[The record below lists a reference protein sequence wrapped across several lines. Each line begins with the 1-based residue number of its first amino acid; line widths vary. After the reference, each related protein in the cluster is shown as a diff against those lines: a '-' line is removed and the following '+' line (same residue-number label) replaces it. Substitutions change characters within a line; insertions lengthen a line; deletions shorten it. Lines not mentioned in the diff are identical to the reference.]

1 MHTERADYY
10 SPALLCARL
19 VGTFMT
25 PLESVTLTQLS
36 IAELVLLLRE
46 ELKHNWKTG
55 ERTRVEDLLA
65 KWPQAKIPE
74 EGILDLI
81 YQEIVVREEM
91 GDQTALEEYQ
101 QRFPALETALQRQ
114 FALHQ
119 MLKNSQLANFAE
131 PANATV
137 TFKQSIYSAAEQ
149 SLALGAKIRHY
160 QLEGKLGEGAMGI
173 VFKARD
179 EQLQRTVALKLMK
192 GQEHASKDQL
202 HRFRVEAELLAQLQH
217 PNIVQIFEIGDHE
230 GTSFFAMEYVAGTT
244 LQQQVREHPLIPIE
258 AARLVHLLAEA
269 MHAVHQRGIIHRDL
283 KPSNVLLST
292 EQIPKIT
299 DFGLARQGQSDV
311 TVSGVIMGT
320 PSYMAPEQAMGEL
333 DRIGPAADVYAL
345 GAILFEL
352 LTGRAPFRGATVPL
366 TLQMVVHNDPPA
378 PRSLQPGIPRD
389 LETICLKCL
398 QKDPTKRFASALA
411 LAEDLQRF
419 MRGEPIHARPVGWLE
434 SLVKWARREKK
445 VARLV
450 AFAVVVT
457 LVGILAV
464 SYMWQAE
471 RRARQDVEK
480 QSYFGLI
487 VTADSQL
494 AKGKFAWAAE
504 TLAKCPESLRD
515 WEWRHLDYRCQEAI
529 PLQASMLGLMGS
541 PLGHGPLLTA
551 PALFREPGRVE
562 MPEGVNCLATHPDQ
576 TSFVAGCFAEEDAIG
591 VLVIFDGDP
600 KPHILNGHQGTVN
613 WLAFSP
619 DGSEFFSGGRDG
631 VIRGWKLAI
640 RERFMVFLD
649 HQRPIACI
657 AVHPQEPW
665 VASTAFNNPK
675 EPHPDD
681 SAVFVWHRQTG
692 KRIHTL
698 RKHSKTVTG
707 VAFHP
712 DGKLLATASHD
723 QTIMLWDC
731 QTGTIVRVLHE
742 HRFPIAC
749 IEFSPDGAL
758 LASSASPTIIN
769 RPGDEEIFVWDTATG
784 AVLHRMEGHDA
795 RILDLAF
802 APGGKRLATAGKD
815 HQVKLWDV
823 QTGHEVLT
831 LVGHRDFIP
840 TLAFDRHGSL
850 LTGSLDKSIR
860 IWKTTSGK

>member
-1 MHTERADYY
+1 
-10 SPALLCARL
+10 
-19 VGTFMT
+19 MT
-25 PLESVTLTQLS
+25 PPDSVTLTQLS
-36 IAELVLLLRE
+36 IAEMVLLLRE

-119 MLKNSQLANFAE
+119 MLKNSGLSNFAE
-131 PANATV
+131 LGGATV
-137 TFKQSIYSAAEQ
+137 TFKQSLYSGSEH
-149 SLALGAKIRHY
+149 SLALGTKIRHY
-160 QLEGKLGEGAMGI
+160 QLEGKLGEGAMGT

-230 GTSFFAMEYVAGTT
+230 GTSFFAMEFVAGKT
-244 LQQQVREHPLIPIE
+244 LQHQVREHPLIPME

-299 DFGLARQGQSDV
+299 DFGLARQGQSEV
-311 TVSGVIMGT
+311 TVSGVVMGT
-320 PSYMAPEQAMGEL
+320 PSYMAPEQALGET

-398 QKDPTKRFASALA
+398 QKDPAKRFASALA

-457 LVGILAV
+457 LIGILAV

-471 RRARQDVEK
+471 RRARLNTETAK
-480 QSYFGLI
+480 QETERKQQELERSRYFDQILR
-487 VTADSQL
+487 ADHQL

-504 TLAKCPESLRD
+504 TLANCPAPLRD
-515 WEWRHLDYRCQEAI
+515 WEWRHLNYRCQEAI
-529 PLQASMLGLMGS
+529 PLQASILGLMGS
-541 PLGHGPLLTA
+541 PMGQGPLLA
-551 PALFREPGRVE
+551 ASAFFREPSRVE
-562 MPEGVNCLATHPDQ
+562 MSEGVTSLATHPDQ
-576 TSFVAGCFAEEDAIG
+576 ACVVAGCRESHRGIGAI
-591 VLVIFDGDP
+591 VILDGDQTRP
-600 KPHILNGHQGTVN
+600 FYNHAGSVN
-613 WLAFSP
+613 WIVFTP
-619 DGSEFFSGGRDG
+619 DGSEFYSGGNDG
-631 VIRGWKLAI
+631 VILGWKLTT
-640 RERFMVFLD
+640 RERTISFLD
-649 HQRPIACI
+649 HQRPISCM

-665 VASTAFNNPK
+665 IASATFNNPK
-675 EPHPDD
+675 VAHSDD
-681 SAVFVWHRQTG
+681 NTVFVWHRQTG

-698 RKHSKTVTG
+698 RKHSETVTG

-712 DGKLLATASHD
+712 NGKLLATGSHD
-723 QTIMLWDC
+723 KTIKLWDC
-731 QTGTIVRVLHE
+731 QTGTDMRVLRG
-742 HRFPIAC
+742 HRWPIAC
-749 IEFSPDGAL
+749 IAFSHDGAL
-758 LASSASPTIIN
+758 LASSASPEIIN
-769 RPGDEEIFVWDTATG
+769 NPGDEEIFVWDIATG
-784 AVLHRMEGHDA
+784 SVLHRMEGHDA
-795 RILDLAF
+795 RILTLAF

-815 HQVKLWDV
+815 HQVKLWDL
-823 QTGHEVLT
+823 QSGREVLT
-831 LVGHRDFIP
+831 LIGHHNFIP
-840 TLAFDRHGSL
+840 TLTFDRQGSL
-850 LTGSLDKSIR
+850 ITGSLDQSIR